1 MDFFNKEKNKISELK
16 SLADSYL
23 KNEQYEKC
31 LKCGELITSLSP
43 NDAYGWSI
51 MGDAYC
57 LMENFEESI
66 PCFEKALKINPADFL
81 NWNQLA
87 IAFEEVGKI
96 EESITAFYKVIQTN
110 PDNLHNRNDIAL
122 ESISYLKGLEKESE
136 STELEDELMQDI
148 MTMGDLGVESAFNNK
163 PVSVECA
170 LDRLDLIR
178 IKTEKYDMTSATEMV
193 IRQIERIRRAM

>member
-1 MDFFNKEKNKISELK
+1 MDFFNKEENKISELK

-23 KNEQYEKC
+23 KNEQYEEC

-51 MGDAYC
+51 MGDVYC
-57 LMENFEESI
+57 LMENFEEGI
-66 PCFEKALKINPADFL
+66 PCFEKALKINPEDFL
-81 NWNQLA
+81 NWNGLA
-87 IAFEEVGKI
+87 IAFEHAGKI
-96 EESITAFYKVIQTN
+96 EEAITAFYKVIQTN

-122 ESISYLKGLEKESE
+122 ESISYLKDKENN
-136 STELEDELMQDI
+136 EDELLQEI
-148 MTMGDLGVESAFNNK
+148 MGIGDLGVESAFNNR
-163 PVSVECA
+163 PVPVERA